1 VSNSSGTTVSSESWF
16 VDTANSVDIKT
27 ASTVNSNFD
36 AFGRAQT
43 TTYLDGS
50 TVNRVYGCCGVESET
65 DRDGI
70 VTTYAYDDFKRL
82 SYSVR
87 DGITTLYS
95 YDALGNQT
103 SETVKGR
110 NNTEITTST
119 EYVNGEVS
127 ATVDALNNR
136 TTYARQY
143 AISGEVT
150 TYTET
155 VTNPDNSTRVTIFV
169 NGEQTDISGTA
180 VHPQSYEY
188 GANWQRTLPRSET
201 GYSDLLGRRYRM
213 VYADNSEAVQYYNSK
228 SQVVKSITSAGRAT
242 LYEYDTLGRRTAQA
256 VDMNANDT
264 IDAADIVTTTAYGYE
279 TYQNKTVS
287 VTTTTR
293 SQGADSKVIS
303 VNRRSLDGLESWS
316 TDMAGLTTHTL
327 LERLGSGATRQT
339 VTQPTG
345 VKTVTETQNGR
356 ISTVTTLAADD
367 TVFNETTY
375 TYDEFN
381 RVSATEEK
389 DVGNNTI
396 NTTAMTYNA
405 TGQILTQTVNGQTTS
420 YAYDV
425 ANRTVTTTQPGNRV
439 IVQESYPTGELKR
452 VSGADTY
459 TQEWTWNPT
468 WGQKATLTTWKDANT
483 PQVTSWTYNNRGF
496 NTAKAY
502 ADNNGP
508 TYTYDADGLMLTRTW
523 VRGITTTYTYDAA
536 GRQTGHSY
544 SDGVTPA
551 MNAILNMLDQPTAI
565 TDAVGTRNFTYSTT
579 TRALT
584 NETNPVIVNGVMN
597 YTYDA
602 YGRRTGMNLTDG
614 TVRAQ
619 AGYTYDTA
627 GRVATVGD
635 GGDTLT
641 YAYAPGTGRVASST
655 WNAATLNTAYTYDSY
670 KRLTNIAINN
680 APVYGYTLND
690 KNQRT
695 AATLENGDNWAYTYD
710 TLGQL
715 TGALKKD
722 SQDNTLN
729 NMSYAFDLI
738 GNRTTATEDATNWT
752 YASNLLNQYTQVNA
766 LVPTYDAD
774 GNMLTWNG
782 WAYTWNG
789 ENRLVCAE
797 SDDTKVEMSYDYMGR
812 RFEKKVYTKGL
823 LNLYTWTLQKH
834 RKFAYDGYK
843 LIAEFDAMNSNALLA
858 NYLWQPVGLD
868 VPLRA
873 TIDGDLCYFVAD
885 GNKNI
890 IALKDATGATTD
902 DYTYTPFGAVT
913 ASGSTDNP
921 FRFSSEYYDAETD
934 LVYYNFRYYN
944 PTLGRW
950 IKRDSSDENGGVD
963 LYAMVNNN
971 SIGQWDNLGLWG
983 RSYFLGAFSTHAEIT
998 EDGFKYT
1005 YPVKSSL
1012 KDIVIGGN
1020 TDTDKGDYE
1029 NIMAYHYCRFPG
1041 SPIQK
1046 AKRHYSATKKS
1057 VEGEFDTDL
1066 KTASQIKRK
1075 LERDIP
1081 CKAALTKLGRLT
1093 HILQDYYAHGVEKD
1107 DEYGFIIGEIKGSP
1121 DSPQMVPV
1129 SYDNLGFSGNHG
1141 GLWRLINPFSRVEPG
1156 DRARDQDN
1164 RKKLAVRRTRSEFL
1178 DKLGKWIEPCLC
1190 TYERMD

>member
-1 VSNSSGTTVSSESWF
+1 M
-16 VDTANSVDIKT
+16 T

-70 VTTYAYDDFKRL
+70 TTTYAYDDFKRL
-82 SYSVR
+82 SYSMR

-95 YDALGNQT
+95 YNAAGNQT
-103 SETVKGR
+103 SVTVKGR
-110 NNTEITTST
+110 NTTEITTST

-143 AISGEVT
+143 AISGETT

-155 VTNPDNSTRVTIFV
+155 VTNPDNSTRVTTSV
-169 NGEQTDISGTA
+169 NGEQTGVSGTA
-180 VHPQSYEY
+180 VHGQTFTY
-188 GANWQRTLPRSET
+188 GANWQMTTTPIVSGANMT
-201 GYSDLLGRRYRM
+201 VKSYTDLLGRNFETE
-213 VYADNSEAVQYYNSK
+213 YADSSYSMNYYNA
-228 SQVVKSITSAGRAT
+228 QNQLVKSVAPSGVTT
-242 LYEYDTLGRRTAQA
+242 LYTYDALGRQTTQA
-256 VDMNANDT
+256 IDMNTNDA
-264 IDAADIVTTTAYGYE
+264 IDSADIVTSTTYGYA
-279 TYQNKTVS
+279 TYSGKTVS

-293 SQGADSKVIS
+293 SQGNDSAVVSIARQS
-303 VNRRSLDGLESWS
+303 VDGLESWS

-339 VTQPTG
+339 VTNPDGT
-345 VKTVTETQNGR
+345 KTITNMTNGKVTSVQQVN
-356 ISTVTTLAADD
+356 SDD
-367 TVFNETTY
+367 SLGNLNTY
-375 TYDEFN
+375 SYDEFN
-381 RVSATEEK
+381 RVIGMTETN
-389 DVGNNTI
+389 DQTTV
-396 NTTAMTYNA
+396 NTTARTYNA
-405 TGQILTQTVNGQTTS
+405 NDAVLTQTVNGQITS
-420 YAYDV
+420 YVYDSMG
-425 ANRTVTTTQPGNRV
+425 RQTQVTAPGNV
-439 IVQESYPTGELKR
+439 VSNYTYFPTGEPQR
-452 VSGADTY
+452 IDGATYPLEYTYNGLGQQATMTTFKDT
-459 TQEWTWNPT
+459 
-468 WGQKATLTTWKDANT
+468 NT
-483 PQVTSWTYNNRGF
+483 PQVTSWAYNNRGF
-496 NTAKAY
+496 MIAKTY

-508 TYTYDADGLMLTRTW
+508 TYTYNADGQLLTRTW
-523 VRGITTTYTYDAA
+523 SRGITTTYAYDAA
-536 GRQTGHSY
+536 GRQTGYSY
-544 SDGVTPA
+544 SDGVTPSVSLA
-551 MNAILNMLDQPTAI
+551 LNYLDQTTTI
-565 TDAVGTRNFTYSTT
+565 TDAAGTRNFTYNVNY
-579 TRALT
+579 RLA

-619 AGYTYDTA
+619 AGYSYDTA

-641 YAYAPGTGRVASST
+641 YAYAPGTSRIASTT
-655 WNAATLNTAYTYDSY
+655 WENATVNTAYTYDSY
-670 KRLTNIAINN
+670 KRLTGIAVNN
-680 APVYGYTLND
+680 QSVYGYTLND
-690 KNQRT
+690 KDQRT

-710 TLGQL
+710 TQGQL

-738 GNRTTATEDATNWT
+738 GNRTTATEDAANWT

-766 LVPTYDAD
+766 LAPTYDAD

-782 WAYTWNG
+782 WTYTWNG

-843 LIAEFDAMNSNALLA
+843 LIAEFDAMNNDALLA

-873 TIDGDLCYFVAD
+873 TIDGDACYFIAD

-913 ASGSTDNP
+913 TSGATDNP
-921 FRFSSEYYDAETD
+921 FRFSSEYHDTESD
-934 LVYYNFRYYN
+934 LVYYNYRYYN

-950 IKRDSSDENGGVD
+950 TKRDP
-963 LYAMVNNN
+963 
-971 SIGQWDNLGLWG
+971 IG
-983 RSYFLGAFSTHAEIT
+983 
-998 EDGFKYT
+998 EDG
-1005 YPVKSSL
+1005 
-1012 KDIVIGGN
+1012 
-1020 TDTDKGDYE
+1020 
-1029 NIMAYHYCRFPG
+1029 G
-1041 SPIQK
+1041 SN
-1046 AKRHYSATKKS
+1046 
-1057 VEGEFDTDL
+1057 L
-1066 KTASQIKRK
+1066 
-1075 LERDIP
+1075 
-1081 CKAALTKLGRLT
+1081 
-1093 HILQDYYAHGVEKD
+1093 
-1107 DEYGFIIGEIKGSP
+1107 YGFINNDTLNDNDQGGYFGNGRTYYKYNRNLFNDGTKLSVSVQWDWAFITFTRNATDAEIAAAVFPGHS
-1121 DSPQMVPV
+1121 D
-1129 SYDNLGFSGNHG
+1129 
-1141 GLWRLINPFSRVEPG
+1141 FSRGYPEGVINGEDWFDFTREDEDWATSPWPLIGKPENHFQELNKSYKDIMNAIGIKWRKNKAKNVEP
-1156 DRARDQDN
+1156 RNFARDGLQCHKNEFQHAMHRAQDFYSHRQKGFYYDPSKVIQFIRN
-1164 RKKLAVRRTRSEFL
+1164 RDLNRNSDLTVKFDWFAFGHLFAGTKPDNDTVAWGKAETETIQWLKVWDCFCGGPKK
-1178 DKLGKWIEPCLC
+1178 
-1190 TYERMD
+1190 